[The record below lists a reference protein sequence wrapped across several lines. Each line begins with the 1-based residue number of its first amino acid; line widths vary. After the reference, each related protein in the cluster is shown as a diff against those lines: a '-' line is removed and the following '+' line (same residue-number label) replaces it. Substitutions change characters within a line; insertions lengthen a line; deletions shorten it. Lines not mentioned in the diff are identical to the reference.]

1 MLGLPI
7 ALYYPEFDMSSQGG
21 MEFSTEGELNY
32 IVKIAASGNDV
43 ENLRQNTSVVIED
56 DETNQQT
63 ASILL
68 HCTKGEKPDKAGW
81 IKF

>member
-7 ALYYPEFDMSSQGG
+7 ALYYPEFDMSCQGD
-21 MEFSTEGELNY
+21 MEFSTEGGRNY
-32 IVKIAASGNDV
+32 IVKIAASGNDL

-56 DETNQQT
+56 DESHQQT

-68 HCTKGEKPDKAGW
+68 HCTKGEKPEKAGW